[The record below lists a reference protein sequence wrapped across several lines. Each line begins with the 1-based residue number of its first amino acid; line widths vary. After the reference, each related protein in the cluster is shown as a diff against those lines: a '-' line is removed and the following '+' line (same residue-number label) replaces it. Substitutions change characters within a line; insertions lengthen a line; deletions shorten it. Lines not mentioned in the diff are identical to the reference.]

1 MSELPSVLSDFNP
14 EGNMFIGKKAANITR
29 NILQNIDLSQHSANE
44 IISALRDNNINIT
57 IPAFYSIYNDVT
69 GSKARSQRI
78 KYVNQQYVPSEN
90 VLEPSLYTL
99 QTKYRIVHH
108 VEYTDI
114 ETGAELSR
122 DFVLDTD
129 ILSSIEDMQQQVK
142 DAMESRYPI
151 EVTGIKTIGGYINKQ
166 GV

>member
-1 MSELPSVLSDFNP
+1 MSDIPSVLSELNP
-14 EGNMFIGKKAANITR
+14 GGDMFIGKKAANITR
-29 NILQNIDLSQHSANE
+29 NILQNLDLSQHSAND

-57 IPAFYSIYNDVT
+57 IPAFYSIYNEIT
-69 GSKARSQRI
+69 GTKTRSQRI
-78 KYVNQQYVPSEN
+78 KYVNLQYVPNEN
-90 VLEPSLYTL
+90 ILEPSLYTL

-114 ETGAELSR
+114 ETGAELTR

-129 ILSSIEDMQQQVK
+129 VLSSIGDMQQMVK

-151 EVTGIKTIGGYINKQ
+151 EVTGIKTIGGYISKSE
-166 GV
+166 